1 MTPAARPVARGAILA
16 ALIAGGSFSAGCRTD
31 TGSAIVDF
39 VPYGAGPTDAVGTLS
54 FTSPLGFAVTLTRV
68 SVHVGALY
76 LTTAVSGGDSANT
89 SCVEPGR
96 YVGEVPGAGD
106 IDLLDPA
113 AQEFTVTGDGTADTV
128 TTAEIWL
135 TNGDINA
142 SADDTPVITLE
153 GTAEQGNEIFPFRAS
168 VSISGNRAKP
178 VTNPAL
184 PGLNPICKRRII
196 TVTTPPFTVENAQD
210 LVVRM
215 DPRGWFNS
223 VDFSQLDPDPVTPGR
238 YVIPDSDSSGTVG
251 EAAGRNLFTGILTG
265 VLPSGASAYSFAF
278 VPSVSSP

>member
-1 MTPAARPVARGAILA
+1 MRRGMKRPFVLA
-16 ALIAGGSFSAGCRTD
+16 ALVAGGLAVAGCRTD

-39 VPYGAGPTDAVGTLS
+39 LPYGAGPTDAAGSLS
-54 FTSPLGFAVTLTRV
+54 FASPLGFDVTLTRV
-68 SVHVGALY
+68 SAHVGALY

-89 SCVEPGR
+89 SCVEPGL
-96 YVGEVPGAGD
+96 YVGEVPGAGNL
-106 IDLLDPA
+106 DLLNPTP
-113 AQEFTVTGDGTADTV
+113 QEFTVTGDGTAATV

-142 SADDTPVITLE
+142 TDDTAVIEIE
-153 GTAEQGNEIFPFRAS
+153 GTAEKANEIYPFSAS
-168 VSISGNRAKP
+168 VSIGSNRLKP
-178 VTNPAL
+178 VTNAAL

-196 TVTTPPFTVENAQD
+196 TVTTPPFSTENDQD

-223 VDFSQLDPDPVTPGR
+223 VDFSSLDPDPVTPGR

-265 VLPSGASAYSFAF
+265 VLPSGASAYSFSF
-278 VPSVSSP
+278 VPSVASN

>member
-1 MTPAARPVARGAILA
+1 MRSQLLTTLVLPALVLSAVAVVGCHLDS
-16 ALIAGGSFSAGCRTD
+16 GSS
-31 TGSAIVDF
+31 IVDF
-39 VPYGAGPTDAVGTLS
+39 LPYGAGPTDAVGS
-54 FTSPLGFAVTLTRV
+54 IEFTSPLGFDVTLTKV
-68 SVHVGALY
+68 SAHVGAVY

-89 SCVEPGR
+89 SCVEPGL
-96 YVGEVPGAGD
+96 YIGEVPGAGNL
-106 IDLLDPA
+106 DLLNPTP
-113 AQEFTVTGDGTADTV
+113 QEFTVTGDGTSGTV

-142 SADDTPVITLE
+142 TDDTPVITLE
-153 GTAEQGNEIFPFRAS
+153 GTAEKANEVYPFSAS
-168 VSISGNRAKP
+168 VSIGSNRLKP

-184 PGLNPICKRRII
+184 PGLNPICKRRIV
-196 TVTTPPFTVENAQD
+196 TVTTPPFSTENAEN
-210 LVVRM
+210 LVVRL

-223 VDFSQLDPDPVTPGR
+223 VDFSKLDPDPENPGR

-278 VPSVSSP
+278 VSSVSP